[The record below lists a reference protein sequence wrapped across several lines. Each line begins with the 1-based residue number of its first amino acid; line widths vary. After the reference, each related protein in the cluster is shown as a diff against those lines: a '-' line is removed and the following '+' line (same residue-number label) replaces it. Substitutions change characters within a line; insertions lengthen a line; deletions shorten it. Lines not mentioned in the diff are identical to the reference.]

1 MKIVFLD
8 ASTLSDTDLS
18 PIAACGQLVSYPT
31 STPEQ
36 ARQRVAD
43 CEVLITNK
51 VVVDEALL
59 QAAPCLKLV
68 CEAATGVN
76 NIDLEACRQRDIP
89 VRNVAGYSTA
99 SVVQHTFMHLLSLA
113 GSAPWYDGFVK
124 GGGYSRSPIFTNLD
138 APLTELDGKTI
149 GIIGRGAIGSRLA
162 RVAEAFGMKVCYYST
177 SGTRH
182 CTDYPALE
190 LDELL
195 KRSDVVSIHAPL
207 NAATRGLIGSRELS
221 LMRPT
226 AFLLNMGRGGIVDE
240 QALAEA
246 ISNGTIAGAA
256 LDVFEVEPLP
266 ADSPLLH
273 TSHPERLRFTPHTGW
288 GSKEARERL
297 VEAIAGHIKA
307 L

>member
-1 MKIVFLD
+1 
-8 ASTLSDTDLS
+8 
-18 PIAACGQLVSYPT
+18 
-31 STPEQ
+31 
-36 ARQRVAD
+36 
-43 CEVLITNK
+43 
-51 VVVDEALL
+51 
-59 QAAPCLKLV
+59 
-68 CEAATGVN
+68 
-76 NIDLEACRQRDIP
+76 
-89 VRNVAGYSTA
+89 
-99 SVVQHTFMHLLSLA
+99 
-113 GSAPWYDGFVK
+113 
-124 GGGYSRSPIFTNLD
+124 
-138 APLTELDGKTI
+138 
-149 GIIGRGAIGSRLA
+149 
-162 RVAEAFGMKVCYYST
+162 MKVCYYST

-182 CTDYPALE
+182 CTDYPAME

-195 KRSDVVSIHAPL
+195 KKSDVVSIHAPL

-256 LDVFEVEPLP
+256 LDVFEAEPLP
-266 ADSPLLH
+266 AGSPLLH
-273 TSHPERLRFTPHTGW
+273 TLHPERLRFTPHTAW

>member
-1 MKIVFLD
+1 M
-8 ASTLSDTDLS
+8 
-18 PIAACGQLVSYPT
+18 
-31 STPEQ
+31 
-36 ARQRVAD
+36 
-43 CEVLITNK
+43 
-51 VVVDEALL
+51 
-59 QAAPCLKLV
+59 
-68 CEAATGVN
+68 
-76 NIDLEACRQRDIP
+76 
-89 VRNVAGYSTA
+89 
-99 SVVQHTFMHLLSLA
+99 
-113 GSAPWYDGFVK
+113 
-124 GGGYSRSPIFTNLD
+124 
-138 APLTELDGKTI
+138 
-149 GIIGRGAIGSRLA
+149 
-162 RVAEAFGMKVCYYST
+162 
-177 SGTRH
+177 
-182 CTDYPALE
+182 
-190 LDELL
+190 
-195 KRSDVVSIHAPL
+195 VSIHAPL